1 MPTVTT
7 NPRHPHDISH
17 AKIDAMAL
25 FPIDLLPFVVRG
37 SISTAAAEGASE
49 GAGEAIGE
57 GATNA
62 ILKKHPLSKGAVIAI
77 SVAIIIAL
85 LVGVPLCLCCRK
97 RRARGE
103 KEMGRYQQMK
113 SEKDGAQEEEARGL
127 VE

>member
-1 MPTVTT
+1 
-7 NPRHPHDISH
+7 
-17 AKIDAMAL
+17 MAL
-25 FPIDLLPFVVRG
+25 FPIDLLPLVVRR
-37 SISTAAAEGASE
+37 STSTVAADGASE

-77 SVAIIIAL
+77 IVAIVITL
-85 LVGVPLCLCCRK
+85 LVGIPLCLCCRK
-97 RRARGE
+97 RRARSE

-113 SEKDGAQEEEARGL
+113 SERDGAHEEEARGL